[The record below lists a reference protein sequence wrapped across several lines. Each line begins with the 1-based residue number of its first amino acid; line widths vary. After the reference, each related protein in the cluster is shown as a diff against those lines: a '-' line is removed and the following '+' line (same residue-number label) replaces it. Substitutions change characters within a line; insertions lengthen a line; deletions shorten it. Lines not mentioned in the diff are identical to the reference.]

1 MPGAWSARSTPG
13 AEWRSTPGAER
24 FRHRPVSSSL
34 SVRSTPRSIYG
45 GVEER
50 SLHDAET
57 ALGATSAKL
66 AVTETKLSSAQ
77 REIVRLRG
85 LLEARERDL
94 KAKRL
99 VDRSRAQ
106 QGQLANEIELNR
118 ELRKAQEE
126 EGAASA
132 SASAAA
138 AGAAELGGVRG
149 SAATTERVGRLVG
162 RLQQEQEAARVQ
174 KREVARLHEE
184 AATLRDALDARG
196 DVGTLQKE
204 VARGNAERMALA
216 LEIGS
221 AKEAARQ
228 AVAAKEVAERS
239 AAAAQA
245 ESATLRG
252 ELAARDAALGDA
264 TAAHAR
270 SEREASAAAAERA
283 ALASR
288 AEALA
293 ADLAAAAAAA
303 ASLRDERAALAE
315 RAAEGERRLAAAT
328 SEAAQREEDHQVE
341 LGLLAERHEE
351 LRRAAHAS
359 DADAEAARERARAR
373 RRRGG
378 GGGSARA
385 LAEEVSNLTA
395 ALDLLAEQHE
405 AVKAEG
411 ETAARQREAEES
423 SATAAAARLA
433 AVQQSADARHA
444 ALTERLEAL
453 LRELQG
459 TLIERDRLKAALD
472 ETLTRCASAVVHQ
485 QLAESARRFD
495 LFVDKF
501 GSRAALEQQLAA
513 ALARRGALVVA
524 GQVPKPTKEDR

>member
-94 KAKRL
+94 NYTKRL
-99 VDRSRAQ
+99 VDRSRLQ

-288 AEALA
+288 AETLA

-359 DADAEAARERARAR
+359 DADAEAARARAR
-373 RRRGG
+373 ELDAGAAAAEGKR
-378 GGGSARA
+378 AA

-485 QLAESARRFD
+485 QLAESAR
-495 LFVDKF
+495 
-501 GSRAALEQQLAA
+501 AALEQQLAA
-513 ALARRGALVVA
+513 ALGAGARWSSPAKSPR
-524 GQVPKPTKEDR
+524 